1 MRGLRGPLAAL
12 AAAAV
17 ACSSA
22 ARTEAPP
29 PVAAEEVHAVVVSLS
44 ALESCID
51 GSRDELPPG
60 IDPATVDVRA
70 LAAGA
75 RAARGRLRSCGV
87 EAAAASVG
95 SLPASGGQELSR
107 LRAAAAETGEWAGEA
122 RDALERLV
130 ERVLDFA
137 AVRARGGTGD
147 RLVARQAEA
156 AESFERSL
164 ERMEEALGALYDAE
178 AAIRAGG

>member
-1 MRGLRGPLAAL
+1 MRGPRGLLAAV
-12 AAAAV
+12 AAFAV
-17 ACSSA
+17 ACSSG
-22 ARTEAPP
+22 ARSEAPR

-75 RAARGRLRSCGV
+75 RAARSRLRSCEL
-87 EAAAASVG
+87 EAAVASVG
-95 SLPASGGQELSR
+95 SLRGSGRELSR
-107 LRAAAAETGEWAGEA
+107 LRSAAAETGEWAGEA

-137 AVRARGGTGD
+137 AVRAQGGTGD
-147 RLVARQAEA
+147 RLVARQSA
-156 AESFERSL
+156 AASRFDRSL
-164 ERMEEALGALYDAE
+164 ERMGEALHSLYEAE